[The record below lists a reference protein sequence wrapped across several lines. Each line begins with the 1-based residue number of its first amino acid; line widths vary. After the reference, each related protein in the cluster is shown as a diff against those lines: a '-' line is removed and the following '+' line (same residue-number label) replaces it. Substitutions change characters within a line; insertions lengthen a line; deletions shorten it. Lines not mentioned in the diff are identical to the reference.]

1 MCVFWGTENMVD
13 KNKEVE
19 MTSRKRKKITKKKLI
34 SSTLEM
40 TISIMFRMI
49 VKQVDIR
56 KNRNYLTSKFK
67 PTIQK
72 YHTLT

>member
-19 MTSRKRKKITKKKLI
+19 MTSRRKKKEPRKKLI

-49 VKQVDIR
+49 VKQVDRR

-67 PTIQK
+67 PTIQN